1 MMPRLLLAIAVAFS
15 LAACGVKGDLE
26 KPDSQVSAKNNKTQ
40 KEQNDPSKPPSPIG
54 R

>member
-1 MMPRLLLAIAVAFS
+1 MKLRLILAFALAFS

-26 KPDSQVSAKNNKTQ
+26 KPNGQPTQ
-40 KEQNDPSKPPSPIG
+40 KGEKNPSQPPSPIG

>member
-1 MMPRLLLAIAVAFS
+1 MKLRLLAAFAVALS

-26 KPDSQVSAKNNKTQ
+26 KPNGQPAPKAEKDQ
-40 KEQNDPSKPPSPIG
+40 SKPPSPIG

>member
-1 MMPRLLLAIAVAFS
+1 MTLRLLLALAVAFS

-26 KPDSQVSAKNNKTQ
+26 KPNGQPAPKSDKDNSR
-40 KEQNDPSKPPSPIG
+40 PPNPIG

>member
-1 MMPRLLLAIAVAFS
+1 MKLRLLLAFAITVS

-26 KPDSQVSAKNNKTQ
+26 KPNGQPAPKTE
-40 KEQNDPSKPPSPIG
+40 KDNSRPPNPIG